1 MTLER
6 FREIEEEIK
15 QSVESTLNMIEEKYF
30 SNYVLLLAHA
40 DYAQNMYCYGCN
52 VNIIR
57 EENHILL
64 VRDYL
69 NYYFAFLEN
78 PIALTAFDY
87 TIQMMIYCHLWESN
101 YLLKFIKRIAYI
113 TKGETYIWKI
123 KLDRT
128 VARQNVIN
136 QSKDL
141 LLEKKYLIGNII
153 DKSYCADLRNAFAHM
168 SYKFELEDQKVVLY
182 ADDSIAYE
190 KVFSIK
196 EWEERFVYSLLLTF
210 RLFYSI
216 DYRKNTFMDKYPKVD
231 KILVDVPTDQDGKY
245 NKRYVYPRRKGERLV
260 EFYCIPPD
268 K

>member
-1 MTLER
+1 
-6 FREIEEEIK
+6 
-15 QSVESTLNMIEEKYF
+15 
-30 SNYVLLLAHA
+30 
-40 DYAQNMYCYGCN
+40 
-52 VNIIR
+52 
-57 EENHILL
+57 
-64 VRDYL
+64 
-69 NYYFAFLEN
+69 
-78 PIALTAFDY
+78 
-87 TIQMMIYCHLWESN
+87 MMIYCHLWESN

-113 TKGETYIWKI
+113 TKGKKYMWKI

-196 EWEERFVYSLLLTF
+196 EWE
-210 RLFYSI
+210 
-216 DYRKNTFMDKYPKVD
+216 
-231 KILVDVPTDQDGKY
+231 
-245 NKRYVYPRRKGERLV
+245 
-260 EFYCIPPD
+260 
-268 K
+268 